1 VNIAIWA
8 LQGILALI
16 FLAAGVTK
24 TTQPKEK
31 LEPNMGWVA
40 DLSLPTVRLIGA
52 VEILGA
58 LGLILPAAT
67 GIAPVLTPIA
77 ATGLALIMVG
87 AIVVHIRRKEP
98 KFILMNVAFGLTAA
112 VIAWARFS
120 GVAA

>member
-1 VNIAIWA
+1 MNVAIWA

-24 TTQPKEK
+24 TTQPREK
-31 LEPNMGWVA
+31 LEKNMGWVA

-67 GIAPVLTPIA
+67 GTAPVLTPIA

-87 AIVVHIRRKEP
+87 AIVVHLRRKEP
-98 KFILMNVAFGLTAA
+98 KFILMNVVFGLTAA